1 MMSFVGAI
9 RSGLGN
15 YANFKGRAVR
25 SEYWWFF
32 LFGFLVQM
40 AALSFAEGSLGSA
53 FGNLAGV
60 ALLLPSISLG
70 VRRLHDVGKR
80 GWWLIIPIVN
90 IVLLARAGEP
100 GPNSFGPP
108 PPPSA
113 PQAAAA

>member
-1 MMSFVGAI
+1 MSFVGAI

-53 FGNLAGV
+53 IGNLAGV
-60 ALLLPSISLG
+60 ALLLPSIAVG